1 VVVVVP
7 IDGFAD
13 GWYPGF
19 QRQFDEAPWVVEPFR
34 LFRPQDEQ
42 RFWFLDFHW
51 SRGLTPMG
59 LVWIEDGYGWG
70 SQLAAERLP
79 LPAGRGLAQRFAGTH
94 VYAAAIE
101 VTDEWEIA
109 ERTRRA
115 QVRLTTLI
123 DNFDA
128 VWAERRSELERWWVH
143 LSRPDLSGLSL
154 TELRGYLIRARRFLK
169 RSAEIHFELMYPLLI
184 NYLNFYRSC
193 IDMGIDASQIAKFL
207 QGYDTKI
214 METDRALWHL
224 AERARQMGLVDVFA
238 VNEVDNLRNA
248 LSEHGGRAS
257 TWCAEFDDVMQAYGH
272 RAEGAFDVAL
282 PSWLEDPTPALAMI
296 KSFLKKR
303 SGPDLFAARREAE
316 TEREAAVEAARSSLT
331 LQKQRVFDAGLASC
345 QAANF
350 PWWQDEHNYYID
362 LRVALPMRWACLQIA
377 DRFGADLPGDTLF
390 LFWPELM
397 AVLDGVKQY
406 DSFRSL
412 VQDRRQY
419 YEYWSGRRGE
429 MPKFLGTLPETVA
442 DPILLEVFGVNQ
454 DFLHAVRASQ
464 PGTAEATTTMQGIPA
479 AQGIARGIARV
490 LLSADALDRVRSG
503 EVLVCESISP
513 NWTPVFG
520 KIAACVCDSGGMLSH
535 AAIVGREYRIPTV
548 TAVGVATVVVH
559 DGDEIEVN
567 GMTGVV
573 TVHRST

>member
-19 QRQFDEAPWVVEPFR
+19 QPQFDEAPWVVEPFR
-34 LFRPQDEQ
+34 LFSPQDEQ

-51 SRGLTPMG
+51 PRGLTPMG

-70 SQLAAERLP
+70 SQLAAEGLP

-101 VTDEWEIA
+101 VTDGWEIA
-109 ERTRRA
+109 ERTCRA

-128 VWAERRSELERWWVH
+128 VWAERRSELERWWLH
-143 LSRPDLSGLSL
+143 LSRADVSGLSL
-154 TELRGYLIRARRFLK
+154 TELRGYIIRARRFLK

-184 NYLNFYRSC
+184 NYLTFYRSC
-193 IDMGIDASQIAKFL
+193 VDMGIDASQIAKFL

-238 VNEVDNLRNA
+238 VNVADNLRNA

-296 KSFLKKR
+296 KSFLKKG

-406 DSFRSL
+406 DSFRGL

-454 DFLHAVRASQ
+454 DFLHSVRASQ
-464 PGTAEATTTMQGIPA
+464 PGTADATTTMQGIPA

-535 AAIVGREYRIPTV
+535 AAIVGREYRVPTV
-548 TAVGVATVVVH
+548 TAVGVATVVIR

-567 GMTGVV
+567 GTTGVV
-573 TVHRST
+573 TIYRSS